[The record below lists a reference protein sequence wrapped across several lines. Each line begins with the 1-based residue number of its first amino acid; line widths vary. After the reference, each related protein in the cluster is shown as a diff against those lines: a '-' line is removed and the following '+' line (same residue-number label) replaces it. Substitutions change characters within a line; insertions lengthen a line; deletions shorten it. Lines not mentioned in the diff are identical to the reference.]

1 MKSGKVMLT
10 MLSLSVSSF
19 VMGQDLPKPSPM
31 SKVEQMVGLNKI
43 NIEYSRPSAKG
54 RVVFGELVPFGENW
68 RLGANASTKIT
79 LTEAITIEKTTIKP
93 GTYAMYGIP
102 SKDAMTVVFT
112 SDLTKNGA
120 DDYEAKDEVCRVVVK
135 AKENTYTE
143 TLTIETNNVTASSGT
158 ITIIWE
164 KMRFDVPFTMNTDA
178 IAERNIENAIK
189 EGKELELVYYR
200 AAAYYFDAKNDMK
213 MANKYIEMSIKE
225 KKMHSN
231 VFMQAR
237 IAHAQG
243 NVKEAIKLGT
253 EALELAN
260 KAESKG
266 WANYISGTLEDWKKK

>member
-1 MKSGKVMLT
+1 MNSGKVMLT
-10 MLSLSVSSF
+10 VVSLSF
-19 VMGQDLPKPSPM
+19 GAFAFGQDLPKPSPM

-43 NIEYSRPSAKG
+43 SIEYSRPSAKG

-79 LTEAITIEKTTIKP
+79 LTEPITIEKTTLKP

-102 SKDAMTVVFT
+102 SKEAMTVVFS
-112 SDLTKNGA
+112 SDLTKTGA
-120 DDYEAKDEVCRVVVK
+120 DDYEAKDEVCRVEVK
-135 AKENTYTE
+135 AKENTFTE

-158 ITIIWE
+158 ISIIWE
-164 KMRFDVPFTMNTDA
+164 KTRFEVPFTMNTDA
-178 IAERNIENAIK
+178 IAERNIESAIK
-189 EGKELELVYYR
+189 EGKELEMVYYR
-200 AAAYYFDAKNDMK
+200 SAAYYFDAKNDLK
-213 MANKYIEMSIKE
+213 TANKYIEMSIKE

-237 IAHAQG
+237 IMQANG
-243 NVKEAIKLGT
+243 KVKEAITLAE

-266 WANYISGTLEDWKKK
+266 WANYISGTIEEWKK